1 MKLTVQ
7 MTVWKCHDFSVI
19 QILCEINFGDSISVK
34 SAILTHSVALNF
46 DFYEILH
53 FYKAEIHQTKVRALK
68 IA

>member
-34 SAILTHSVALNF
+34 SAILTHLKARLNF
-46 DFYEILH
+46 DFYEFWH
-53 FYKAEIHQTKVRALK
+53 LK
-68 IA
+68 YTYSTPKMA